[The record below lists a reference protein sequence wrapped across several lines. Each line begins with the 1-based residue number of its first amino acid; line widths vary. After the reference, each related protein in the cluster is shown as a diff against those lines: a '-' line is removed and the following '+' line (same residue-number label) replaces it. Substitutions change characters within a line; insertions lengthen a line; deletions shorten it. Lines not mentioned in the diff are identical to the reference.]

1 MNFGGVEIKNT
12 NTHFQVKSI
21 QDVMYVSN
29 FEEKKIVIETR
40 NSYANSLNWKSYQ
53 MFLKQHN
60 FSPHLP

>member
-53 MFLKQHN
+53 MF
-60 FSPHLP
+60 